1 MDRLSAMQVFARVV
15 ELGSFSRAAT
25 ALSLSRARTSEAV
38 QALEAALGTRLL
50 HRTTRRLSLTDDG
63 RAYYERVT
71 RILADVAE
79 AETEIV
85 RSRGSARGR
94 LRVDLPVALA
104 RLFVV
109 PKLKGL
115 LKRHPELELE
125 LRLENRSIDLTREGV
140 DCAITYGEPED
151 PELVAQ
157 RLATTHLVTCA
168 APSYLE
174 RRGVPREPSE
184 LARHNAIAFL
194 ALRPARP
201 TAWRFVRDGAEF
213 SEEPRGNLAFNSME
227 ACVDAAVAGLGTTQV
242 LSSVAHIAIREGK
255 LTPLLVDFASPG
267 PTLFLAFPPNR
278 HASARLRAFAQFAK
292 EVFAAVDA
300 GWQEIVALSRPKQA
314 PLPATR
320 ARPILKPDA

>member
-1 MDRLSAMQVFARVV
+1 MDRLAAMQVFARVV
-15 ELGSFSRAAT
+15 ELGSFAQAAS

-63 RAYYERVT
+63 RAYYERVS
-71 RILADVAE
+71 RILSDIAE

-85 RSRGSARGR
+85 RSRGSARGL

-109 PKLKGL
+109 PNLPAL

-140 DCAITYGEPED
+140 DCVISYGAPQD
-151 PELVAQ
+151 TELVAQ

-174 RRGVPREPSE
+174 RRGVPSEPSE
-184 LARHNAIAFL
+184 LARHTSIAFL
-194 ALRPARP
+194 SLSTARP
-201 TAWRFVRDGAEF
+201 TAWQFLREGNPF
-213 SEEPRGNLAFNSME
+213 SREPRGNLAFNSME
-227 ACVDAAVAGLGTTQV
+227 ACVDAAIAGLGMTQV
-242 LSSVAHIAIREGK
+242 LSSVAHTAIREGK
-255 LTPLLVDFASPG
+255 LVPLLVDFASPG

-278 HASARLRAFAQFAK
+278 HASARLRAFAQFARD
-292 EVFAAVDA
+292 VFAPVDA
-300 GWQEIVALSRPKQA
+300 GWQEIVALSRGK
-314 PLPATR
+314 
-320 ARPILKPDA
+320 

>member
-15 ELGSFSRAAT
+15 ELGSFARAAS
-25 ALSLSRARTSEAV
+25 ALSLSRARASEAV

-63 RAYYERVT
+63 RAYYERVS

-109 PKLKGL
+109 PGL
-115 LKRHPELELE
+115 PALLRRHPELELE
-125 LRLENRSIDLTREGV
+125 LRLENRSIDLAREGV
-140 DCAITYGEPED
+140 DCAITYGEPQD
-151 PELVAQ
+151 QDLVAQ

-174 RRGVPREPSE
+174 RRGVPQQPSD
-184 LARHNAIAFL
+184 LSRHTAIAFL
-194 ALRPARP
+194 ALHTARP
-201 TAWRFVRDGAEF
+201 TAWQFLRDGNPI
-213 SEEPRGNLAFNSME
+213 SQEPRGNLAFNSME
-227 ACVDAAVAGLGTTQV
+227 ACVDAAVAGLGAIQV
-242 LSSVAHIAIREGK
+242 LSSVAHAAIREGK
-255 LTPLLVDFASPG
+255 LSPLLVDFASPG
-267 PTLFLAFPPNR
+267 PTLFLAFAPNR

-292 EVFAAVDA
+292 EVFAPVDA
-300 GWQEIVALSRPKQA
+300 GWQEIVALSRSVEA
-314 PLPATR
+314 PC
-320 ARPILKPDA
+320 RPSGQGRY